1 MESLMSLRLSGSG
14 PRSRAAINL
23 QVPSYFFKISYYYF
37 DFFFGRK
44 TRMLAQENGMRS
56 YMCDSPRDSDES
68 KAFSGVHSKQLPHER
83 IKLNYAIH
91 VLDIIRNKMIT

>member
-37 DFFFGRK
+37 DFFFWPK
-44 TRMLAQENGMRS
+44 
-56 YMCDSPRDSDES
+56 DSNVGTG
-68 KAFSGVHSKQLPHER
+68 KWH
-83 IKLNYAIH
+83 AI
-91 VLDIIRNKMIT
+91 VYV

>member
-37 DFFFGRK
+37 DFFLAERLECWHRK
-44 TRMLAQENGMRS
+44 MA
-56 YMCDSPRDSDES
+56 CDRICVTAHAIVMNRKPFRAFIPNNCLTNES
-68 KAFSGVHSKQLPHER
+68 
-83 IKLNYAIH
+83 N
-91 VLDIIRNKMIT
+91 

>member
-1 MESLMSLRLSGSG
+1 
-14 PRSRAAINL
+14 
-23 QVPSYFFKISYYYF
+23 
-37 DFFFGRK
+37 
-44 TRMLAQENGMRS
+44 MLAQENGMRS